1 MSDLVFY
8 TNPLSRGA
16 IVHWMLEELGEP
28 YDTVWLEYDTDMKAP
43 EFLAINPLGKV
54 PTVTY
59 KGAVVTEGAAICT
72 YLAAIFPEKKL
83 IPAPDDPRLADFYRW
98 MFFMAGPFEM
108 AWTVKSMGWPV
119 SAENSRSL
127 GFGTID
133 GVLATALSAVSK
145 GSYICAEQF
154 TAADVIVGSF
164 LDFSIQ
170 FGIFE
175 NDTTV
180 EEYVARLKSRPA
192 YKRSDQICKERIE
205 QPKKD

>member
-59 KGAVVTEGAAICT
+59 KGAVITEGAAICT

-83 IPAPDDPRLADFYRW
+83 IPAPDDPHLADFYRW

-133 GVLATALSAVSK
+133 GVLATILSAVSK
-145 GSYICAEQF
+145 GPYICAEQF

-180 EEYVARLKSRPA
+180 EEFVARLKSRPA

-205 QPKKD
+205 QTNKD